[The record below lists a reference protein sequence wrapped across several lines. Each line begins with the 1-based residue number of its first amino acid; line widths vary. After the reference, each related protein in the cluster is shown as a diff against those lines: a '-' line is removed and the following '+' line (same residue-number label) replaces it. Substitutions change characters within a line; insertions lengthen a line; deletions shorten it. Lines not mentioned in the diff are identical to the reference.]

1 MAKKIGFIGLG
12 TMGKPMAKNLL
23 KAGFSVTGYDINS
36 DAVKDLEKADGRG
49 ANSPEEVARQ
59 SEAII
64 TMLPDSPDVENV
76 ILGSGGVLE
85 SARRSS
91 ILIDMSTV
99 TYKTVKKVATA
110 AEAKGIDMLDAPVSG
125 GEEGAIN
132 ATLAIMVGGK
142 KHIFEECQD
151 IFRALGKKIVY
162 LGDTGTGQVVKACHQ
177 LITATTLCA
186 ISEALVL
193 GTKAGADPELMLDV
207 IKDGTARCW
216 MLDNRAPTMLKRDF
230 TTRFKAR
237 FHHKDLGISLDLAK
251 DFGVP
256 LPVTALVHQLFGAL
270 KAKDRGELDHS
281 AIITLYEDMAG
292 IQVKA
297 KE

>member
-59 SEAII
+59 SEVII

-216 MLDNRAPTMLKRDF
+216 TTEHQQCLSVTSQHASRRGSTIRIWGLVWTWLRILVFPCRLPPWSISSSERLKRR
-230 TTRFKAR
+230 TE
-237 FHHKDLGISLDLAK
+237 GN
-251 DFGVP
+251 
-256 LPVTALVHQLFGAL
+256 
-270 KAKDRGELDHS
+270 
-281 AIITLYEDMAG
+281 
-292 IQVKA
+292 
-297 KE
+297 